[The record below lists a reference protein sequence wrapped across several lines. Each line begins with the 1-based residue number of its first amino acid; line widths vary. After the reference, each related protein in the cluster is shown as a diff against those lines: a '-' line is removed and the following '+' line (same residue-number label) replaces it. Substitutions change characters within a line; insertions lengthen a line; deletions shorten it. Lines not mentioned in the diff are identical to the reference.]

1 MSLLRQRDFQL
12 LLTGQTVSAL
22 GDWMGTFALMYF
34 VLELSGSTTA
44 VGGVLVLRLLPS
56 AVGGPIAARVVAR
69 WNRRQVMLTSDL
81 VRAGMAVALPLIPLL
96 AWVYSWA
103 FAIELVGLAFLPAR
117 DAAIPALIRRENDD
131 DKGDD
136 TGTLALA
143 NGFTMGTSYGM
154 IPVGAGFFGLIL
166 LGAQHAGW
174 NGHWKYVVIF
184 WIDAVTYL
192 VSYWAV
198 RQIRGLESRSPAQQS
213 EEHNARFVDALRLPL
228 VRGVLPAVTVV
239 ALGLGSLFSLGV
251 VFVRGVLKAGP
262 VGFGALIACFGVGA
276 AIGLMAL
283 RKRGRRD
290 LLMQVR
296 LGTAAQGIVIAL
308 MGLIASL
315 VWAFLGAVLFGAAA
329 TTALI
334 GGITYLQEN
343 HSGVRRNLALTAFHS
358 TLRFGLSVA
367 ALGAGVAAD
376 LVGTVRLAGFSLAP
390 AQTILIGSGLV
401 VLGGSLLVHAPAGA
415 AGAEAEAEARAE
427 HRAGHAG

>member
-56 AVGGPIAARVVAR
+56 AVGGPVAARVVAR

-81 VRAGMAVALPLIPLL
+81 IRAGMAIALPLIPLL

-117 DAAIPALIRRENDD
+117 DAAIPALIRREGQ
-131 DKGDD
+131 KDD
-136 TGTLALA
+136 TGQLALA

-154 IPVGAGFFGLIL
+154 IPIGAGFFGLIL

-174 NGHWKYVVIF
+174 TGHWRYVVIF

-198 RQIRGLESRSPAQQS
+198 RQIRSLAEQTPAAAQEQR
-213 EEHNARFVDALRLPL
+213 EGARFLDALRLPL

-276 AIGLMAL
+276 ALGLMAL
-283 RKRGRRD
+283 RTRGSRD

-296 LGTAAQGIVIAL
+296 FGTAAQGIVIAC

-315 VWAFLGAVLFGAAA
+315 LWAFLGAVLFGAAA

-376 LVGTVRLAGFSLAP
+376 LVGTVHVGGFSLAP
-390 AQTILIGSGLV
+390 AQIILIGSGLV
-401 VLGGSLLVHAPAGA
+401 VIGGSLLVRSPAQAAPAADTGIERLRPSQH
-415 AGAEAEAEARAE
+415 GR
-427 HRAGHAG
+427 